1 MANLNDTIKY
11 LDLVGL
17 GQYDALIKKY
27 SDDNDAS
34 ILSQLEAAIGEGGNV
49 ATQIQTAIN
58 ALKGTLAE
66 DDAKTLEAINDE
78 INGIDSEIT
87 TLKGDVNTTGSVAK
101 AVKDGIDSIGTGT
114 AQTVAGKPIISVTQT
129 NGIVTAA
136 SGNINAENVN
146 VDWTPAE
153 AGATPVSATA
163 NVQAA
168 LLEIYGKIDNNAE
181 AGAVKVYQGA
191 NEVNEIKA
199 DGQTYT
205 IKQGSTTVA
214 SMNFAKDMVVSGGS
228 VITATAEDKAVDDN
242 VVVGEKYIKLAIK
255 NSTDVLYVPVNSL
268 YKDHT
273 TEQNA
278 TKIQLT
284 IDGNNVISATVVAG
298 SIEETDLTNALQ
310 TKINAAATTA
320 TAKDSGH
327 VTLTF
332 TPASGSTPAN
342 IAIAENDIASA
353 QDLSDEVTRAQAAE
367 GEIAGKIGLTGAE
380 GSRAY
385 ATNVTL
391 GDGVAKT
398 VVNDIN
404 KLDARLSAAETF
416 ISNLTAISQA
426 EITALFAVEP

>member
-298 SIEETDLTNALQ
+298 SIEETDLTN

-320 TAKDSGH
+320 TAKNSGH

>member
-34 ILSQLEAAIGEGGNV
+34 ILAQLESAIGEGGNV

-58 ALKGTLAE
+58 ALKGTLAN
-66 DDAKTLEAINDE
+66 DDAATIEAINDE
-78 INGIDSEIT
+78 INGIDSALE
-87 TLKGDVNTTGSVAK
+87 TLNGNASTSGSVAK
-101 AVKDGIDSIGTGT
+101 AVKDGIDAIGTNT
-114 AQTVAGKPIISVTQT
+114 AQGTSGKAITSIIQT
-129 NGIVTAA
+129 NGVVTATA
-136 SGNINAENVN
+136 GNIDAENVN
-146 VDWTPAE
+146 VDWTPAQ
-153 AGATPVSATA
+153 AGDDPVSATS

-168 LLEIYGKIDNNAE
+168 LVEIYGKIGDTAE
-181 AGAVKVYQGA
+181 AGAVEVYQGA
-191 NEVNEIKA
+191 NKVNEIKA

-205 IKQGSTTVA
+205 IKQGGNTVA
-214 SMNFAKDMVVSGGS
+214 SMNFAKDMVVDGGS
-228 VITATAEDKAVDDN
+228 VITATASDKAIDDN
-242 VVVGEKYIKLAIK
+242 VVVGEKYIKLTLA
-255 NSTDVLYVPVNSL
+255 NSTTVLYIPVNSL

-273 TEQNA
+273 TAQNA
-278 TKIQLT
+278 TKIQLA
-284 IDGNNVISATVVAG
+284 ISNDNVISASVVSG

-310 TKINAAATTA
+310 TKINAAATNVN
-320 TAKDSGH
+320 AKNTGH
-327 VTLTF
+327 VQVSVTA
-332 TPASGSTPAN
+332 ASGSTPAQVT
-342 IAIAENDIASA
+342 ITENDIASA
-353 QDLSDEVTRAQAAE
+353 TDLSSEVTRAQAAE

-380 GSRAY
+380 GSRVY